1 MTTLIEKTRM
11 FFEEYIKKYFNK
23 YKENNYT
30 INEYVSR
37 IINEFKYQFAVNYV
51 YLYINR
57 NIIEM
62 MSDYFNNDDMIN
74 MYITAHNNDD
84 MINMYFSSNVQPYST
99 INLQQVYFL
108 VFLKTEENIKY
119 FEEFIEKILFEKG
132 NLVVL
137 KYTLKIF
144 Y

>member
-11 FFEEYIKKYFNK
+11 FFEEYIKRYFNK
-23 YKENNYT
+23 YKENEYT
-30 INEYVSR
+30 INEQVSR
-37 IINEFKYQFAVNYV
+37 IISEFKYQFSVNYV

-57 NIIEM
+57 DIIEM
-62 MSDYFNNDDMIN
+62 ISEYFNNDDLIN

-84 MINMYFSSNVQPYST
+84 LINMYIGSYNNNVQPYNT
-99 INLQQVYFL
+99 IHLQLIYFI

-137 KYTLKIF
+137 K
-144 Y
+144 

>member
-11 FFEEYIKKYFNK
+11 FFEEYIKRYFNK
-23 YKENNYT
+23 YKENDYT
-30 INEYVSR
+30 INEQVSR

-74 MYITAHNNDD
+74 MYITAYNNDD
-84 MINMYFSSNVQPYST
+84 MINMINMYFSSNVQPYST
-99 INLQQVYFL
+99 INLQQV
-108 VFLKTEENIKY
+108 
-119 FEEFIEKILFEKG
+119 
-132 NLVVL
+132 
-137 KYTLKIF
+137 
-144 Y
+144 

>member
-11 FFEEYIKKYFNK
+11 FFEEYIKRYFNK
-23 YKENNYT
+23 YKENEYT
-30 INEYVSR
+30 INEYVNR
-37 IINEFKYQFAVNYV
+37 IISEFKYQFSVNYV

-57 NIIEM
+57 DIIEM
-62 MSDYFNNDDMIN
+62 ISEYFNNDDMIN

-84 MINMYFSSNVQPYST
+84 LINMYIGSYNNNVQPYNT
-99 INLQQVYFL
+99 IHLQLIYFI

-137 KYTLKIF
+137 K
-144 Y
+144 

>member
-11 FFEEYIKKYFNK
+11 FFEEYIKRYFNK
-23 YKENNYT
+23 YKENDYT
-30 INEYVSR
+30 INEQVSR
-37 IINEFKYQFAVNYV
+37 IISEFKYQFAVNYV

-57 NIIEM
+57 DIIEM
-62 MSDYFNNDDMIN
+62 IFDYFNNDDMIN
-74 MYITAHNNDD
+74 MYITANNNDD
-84 MINMYFSSNVQPYST
+84 MINMYFTSNVQPYST
-99 INLQQVYFL
+99 INLQQIYFL

-137 KYTLKIF
+137 K
-144 Y
+144 

>member
-1 MTTLIEKTRM
+1 MATLIEKTRM

-30 INEYVSR
+30 INEQVSR
-37 IINEFKYQFAVNYV
+37 IISEFKYQFAVNYV

-57 NIIEM
+57 DIIEM
-62 MSDYFNNDDMIN
+62 ISDYFNNDDMIN
-74 MYITAHNNDD
+74 MYITAYHNDD
-84 MINMYFSSNVQPYST
+84 MINRYIGSNVQPYRT
-99 INLQQVYFL
+99 THLQLIYFL

-119 FEEFIEKILFEKG
+119 FETFTEKMLFEKG

-137 KYTLKIF
+137 K
-144 Y
+144 

>member
-11 FFEEYIKKYFNK
+11 FFEEYIKRYFNK
-23 YKENNYT
+23 YKENDYT
-30 INEYVSR
+30 INEQVSR

-119 FEEFIEKILFEKG
+119 FEEFIEKLLFEKG

-137 KYTLKIF
+137 K
-144 Y
+144 

>member
-1 MTTLIEKTRM
+1 MAILIEKTRM

-30 INEYVSR
+30 INEQVSR

-57 NIIEM
+57 DIIEM

-74 MYITAHNNDD
+74 MYITAYNNDD
-84 MINMYFSSNVQPYST
+84 MINMYIGSYNNNVQPYST
-99 INLQQVYFL
+99 IHLQHIYFI

-119 FEEFIEKILFEKG
+119 FEKFVEKMLFEKG

-137 KYTLKIF
+137 K
-144 Y
+144 

>member
-23 YKENNYT
+23 YKENDYT
-30 INEYVSR
+30 INEQVTR
-37 IINEFKYQFAVNYV
+37 IISEFKYQFAVNYV

-57 NIIEM
+57 DIIEM
-62 MSDYFNNDDMIN
+62 IFDYFNNDDMIN
-74 MYITAHNNDD
+74 MYITANNNDD
-84 MINMYFSSNVQPYST
+84 MINMYFTSNVQPYST
-99 INLQQVYFL
+99 INLQQIYFL

-137 KYTLKIF
+137 K
-144 Y
+144 

>member
-1 MTTLIEKTRM
+1 M
-11 FFEEYIKKYFNK
+11 FFEEYIKRYFNK
-23 YKENNYT
+23 YKENDYT
-30 INEYVSR
+30 INEQVSR

-74 MYITAHNNDD
+74 MYITAYNNDD
-84 MINMYFSSNVQPYST
+84 MINMINMYFSSNVQPYST

-119 FEEFIEKILFEKG
+119 FEEFIEKLLFEKG

-137 KYTLKIF
+137 K
-144 Y
+144 

>member
-23 YKENNYT
+23 YKENDYT
-30 INEYVSR
+30 INEQVSR
-37 IINEFKYQFAVNYV
+37 IISEFKYQFAVNYV

-57 NIIEM
+57 DIIEM
-62 MSDYFNNDDMIN
+62 ISDYFNNDDMIN
-74 MYITAHNNDD
+74 MYITAYHNDD
-84 MINMYFSSNVQPYST
+84 VINKYIGSNVQPYRT
-99 INLQQVYFL
+99 THLQLIYFL

-119 FEEFIEKILFEKG
+119 FENFIEKMLFEKG

-137 KYTLKIF
+137 K
-144 Y
+144 

>member
-11 FFEEYIKKYFNK
+11 FFEEYIKRYFNK
-23 YKENNYT
+23 YKENEYT
-30 INEYVSR
+30 INEQVSR
-37 IINEFKYQFAVNYV
+37 IISEFKYQFSVNYV

-57 NIIEM
+57 DIIEM
-62 MSDYFNNDDMIN
+62 ISEYFNNDDMIN

-84 MINMYFSSNVQPYST
+84 LINMYIGSYNNNVQPYNT
-99 INLQQVYFL
+99 IHLQLIYFI

-137 KYTLKIF
+137 K
-144 Y
+144 

>member
-11 FFEEYIKKYFNK
+11 FFEEYIKRYFNK
-23 YKENNYT
+23 YKENDYT
-30 INEYVSR
+30 INEQVSR

-57 NIIEM
+57 DIIEM
-62 MSDYFNNDDMIN
+62 MSDYFNNNDMIN
-74 MYITAHNNDD
+74 MYITAYNNDD

-119 FEEFIEKILFEKG
+119 FEEFIEKLLFEKG

-137 KYTLKIF
+137 K
-144 Y
+144 

>member
-1 MTTLIEKTRM
+1 MTLKTRM
-11 FFEEYIKKYFNK
+11 FFEEYIKRYFNK
-23 YKENNYT
+23 YKENEYT
-30 INEYVSR
+30 INEYVNR
-37 IINEFKYQFAVNYV
+37 IISEFKYQFSVNYV

-57 NIIEM
+57 DIIEM
-62 MSDYFNNDDMIN
+62 ISEYFNNDDLIN

-84 MINMYFSSNVQPYST
+84 LINMYIGSYNNNVQPYNT
-99 INLQQVYFL
+99 IHLQLIYFI

-137 KYTLKIF
+137 K
-144 Y
+144 

>member
-23 YKENNYT
+23 YKENDYT
-30 INEYVSR
+30 INEQVTR
-37 IINEFKYQFAVNYV
+37 IISEFKYQFAVNYV

-57 NIIEM
+57 DIIEM
-62 MSDYFNNDDMIN
+62 IFDYFNNDDMIN
-74 MYITAHNNDD
+74 MYITANNNDD
-84 MINMYFSSNVQPYST
+84 MINMYFTSNVQPYST
-99 INLQQVYFL
+99 INLQQIYFMM
-108 VFLKTEENIKY
+108 FLKTEENIKY

-137 KYTLKIF
+137 K
-144 Y
+144 

>member
-1 MTTLIEKTRM
+1 MATLIEKTRM

-30 INEYVSR
+30 INEQVSR
-37 IINEFKYQFAVNYV
+37 IISEFKYQFAVNYV

-57 NIIEM
+57 DIIEM
-62 MSDYFNNDDMIN
+62 ISDYFNNDDMIN
-74 MYITAHNNDD
+74 MYITAYHNDD
-84 MINMYFSSNVQPYST
+84 MINMYIGSNVQPYRT
-99 INLQQVYFL
+99 THLQLIYFL

-119 FEEFIEKILFEKG
+119 FETFTEKMLFEKG

-137 KYTLKIF
+137 K
-144 Y
+144 

>member
-11 FFEEYIKKYFNK
+11 FFEEYIKRYFNK
-23 YKENNYT
+23 YKENDYT
-30 INEYVSR
+30 INEQVSR

-74 MYITAHNNDD
+74 MYITAYNNDD
-84 MINMYFSSNVQPYST
+84 MINMINMYFSSNVQPYST

-119 FEEFIEKILFEKG
+119 FEEFIEKL
-132 NLVVL
+132 
-137 KYTLKIF
+137 
-144 Y
+144 

>member
-23 YKENNYT
+23 YKENDYT
-30 INEYVSR
+30 INEQVTR
-37 IINEFKYQFAVNYV
+37 IISEFKYQFAVNYV

-57 NIIEM
+57 DIIEM
-62 MSDYFNNDDMIN
+62 IFDYFNNDDMIN
-74 MYITAHNNDD
+74 MYITANNNDD
-84 MINMYFSSNVQPYST
+84 MINMYFTSNVQPYST
-99 INLQQVYFL
+99 INLQQIYFL

-119 FEEFIEKILFEKG
+119 FEEFIENILFEKG

-137 KYTLKIF
+137 K
-144 Y
+144 

>member
-11 FFEEYIKKYFNK
+11 FFEEYIKRYFNK
-23 YKENNYT
+23 YKENDYT
-30 INEYVSR
+30 INEQVSR

-74 MYITAHNNDD
+74 MYIIAYNNDD
-84 MINMYFSSNVQPYST
+84 MINMINMYFSSNVQPYST

-119 FEEFIEKILFEKG
+119 FEEFIEKLLFEKG

-137 KYTLKIF
+137 K
-144 Y
+144 

>member
-1 MTTLIEKTRM
+1 MAILIEKTRM

-30 INEYVSR
+30 INEQVSR

-57 NIIEM
+57 DIIEM
-62 MSDYFNNDDMIN
+62 MYDYFNNDDMIN
-74 MYITAHNNDD
+74 MYYNNDD
-84 MINMYFSSNVQPYST
+84 MINMYYNNNVQPYST
-99 INLQQVYFL
+99 IHLQHIYFI

-119 FEEFIEKILFEKG
+119 FEKFVEKMLFEKG

-137 KYTLKIF
+137 K
-144 Y
+144 

>member
-23 YKENNYT
+23 YKENDYT

-57 NIIEM
+57 DIIEM

-74 MYITAHNNDD
+74 MYITAYNNDD
-84 MINMYFSSNVQPYST
+84 MINMINMYFSSNVQPYST

-119 FEEFIEKILFEKG
+119 FEEFIEKLLFEKG

-137 KYTLKIF
+137 K
-144 Y
+144 

>member
-23 YKENNYT
+23 YKENDYT
-30 INEYVSR
+30 INEQVSR

-74 MYITAHNNDD
+74 MYITAYNNDN
-84 MINMYFSSNVQPYST
+84 MINMYIGSYNNNVQPYST
-99 INLQQVYFL
+99 IHLQHIYFI

-119 FEEFIEKILFEKG
+119 FEKFVEKMLFEKG

-137 KYTLKIF
+137 K
-144 Y
+144 

>member
-11 FFEEYIKKYFNK
+11 FFEEYIKRYFNK
-23 YKENNYT
+23 YKENDYT
-30 INEYVSR
+30 INEQVSR

-74 MYITAHNNDD
+74 MYITAYNNDD
-84 MINMYFSSNVQPYST
+84 MINMINMYFSSNVQPYST

-119 FEEFIEKILFEKG
+119 FEEFIEKLLFEKG

-137 KYTLKIF
+137 K
-144 Y
+144 

>member
-11 FFEEYIKKYFNK
+11 FFEEYIKRYFNN
-23 YKENNYT
+23 YKENDYT
-30 INEYVSR
+30 INEQVSR

-74 MYITAHNNDD
+74 MYITAYNNDD
-84 MINMYFSSNVQPYST
+84 MINMINMYFSSNVQPYST

-119 FEEFIEKILFEKG
+119 FEEFIEKLLFEKG

-137 KYTLKIF
+137 K
-144 Y
+144 

>member
-1 MTTLIEKTRM
+1 MAILIEKTRM

-30 INEYVSR
+30 INEQVSR

-57 NIIEM
+57 DIIEM

-74 MYITAHNNDD
+74 MYITAYNNDD
-84 MINMYFSSNVQPYST
+84 MINMYFGSYNNNVQPYST
-99 INLQQVYFL
+99 IHLQHIYFI

-119 FEEFIEKILFEKG
+119 FEKFVEKMLFEKG

-137 KYTLKIF
+137 K
-144 Y
+144 

>member
-23 YKENNYT
+23 YKENDYT
-30 INEYVSR
+30 INEQVSR

-74 MYITAHNNDD
+74 MYITAYNNDD
-84 MINMYFSSNVQPYST
+84 MINMINMYFSSNVQPYST
-99 INLQQVYFL
+99 INLQQIYFMM
-108 VFLKTEENIKY
+108 FLKTEENIKY
-119 FEEFIEKILFEKG
+119 FEEFIENILFEKG

-137 KYTLKIF
+137 K
-144 Y
+144 

>member
-11 FFEEYIKKYFNK
+11 FFEEYIKRYFNK
-23 YKENNYT
+23 YKENDYT
-30 INEYVSR
+30 INEQVSR
-37 IINEFKYQFAVNYV
+37 IISEFKYQFAVNYV

-57 NIIEM
+57 DIIEM
-62 MSDYFNNDDMIN
+62 IFDYFNNDDMIN

-84 MINMYFSSNVQPYST
+84 MINWYIGSNLQPYNT
-99 INLQQVYFL
+99 IHLQLVYFMM
-108 VFLKTEENIKY
+108 FLKTAENIKY

-137 KYTLKIF
+137 K
-144 Y
+144 

>member
-11 FFEEYIKKYFNK
+11 FFEEYIKRYFNK
-23 YKENNYT
+23 YKENDYT
-30 INEYVSR
+30 INEQVSR

-57 NIIEM
+57 DIIEM

-108 VFLKTEENIKY
+108 MFLKTEENIKY
-119 FEEFIEKILFEKG
+119 FEEFIKKILFEKG

-137 KYTLKIF
+137 K
-144 Y
+144 

>member
-11 FFEEYIKKYFNK
+11 FFEEYIKRYVNK
-23 YKENNYT
+23 YKKNDYT

-37 IINEFKYQFAVNYV
+37 IISEFKYQFAVNYV

-57 NIIEM
+57 DIIEM
-62 MSDYFNNDDMIN
+62 ISDYFNNDDMIN
-74 MYITAHNNDD
+74 MYNTAYNNIKES
-84 MINMYFSSNVQPYST
+84 MLESIFQPYSL
-99 INLQQVYFL
+99 NHLQYIYFS

-119 FEEFIEKILFEKG
+119 FEEFIEKLLFEKG

-137 KYTLKIF
+137 K
-144 Y
+144 

>member
-11 FFEEYIKKYFNK
+11 FFEEYIKRYFNK
-23 YKENNYT
+23 YKENDYT
-30 INEYVSR
+30 INEQVSR

-74 MYITAHNNDD
+74 MYITAYNNDD
-84 MINMYFSSNVQPYST
+84 MINMINMYFSSNVQPYST

-137 KYTLKIF
+137 K
-144 Y
+144 